1 MASLRK
7 DTEKP
12 AALAE
17 AGIAVVCQFGVMFFA
32 DTIRAYRA
40 VLRVLKSGGRF
51 VFDVWTRS
59 RRTSLPAWLLRR
71 VSAAYEVDKGGQF
84 EPWEQPDLSAR
95 APRGRHRRPR
105 CAGNS
110 RTWVCQR
117 TREADCPSDT
127 ERKVRWRS
135 NENGSQPSGKG
146 PANISPVPYGSIR
159 CSRRQIRRVLVAPAS
174 HSNPAP
180 GPHGTHIRSVRH

>member
-1 MASLRK
+1 MLAFESSFGVPAGPLMASLRK

-51 VFDVWTRS
+51 VFDVWDKIEENEFARLVIAEGIGGVRGRQGRS
-59 RRTSLPAWLLRR
+59 LRA
-71 VSAAYEVDKGGQF
+71 VGTAGSV
-84 EPWEQPDLSAR
+84 LCR
-95 APRGRHRRPR
+95 APRGRHWRPR

-117 TREADCPSDT
+117 TREADCPSNT
-127 ERKVRWRS
+127 KERYDGDQTKRFT
-135 NENGSQPSGKG
+135 
-146 PANISPVPYGSIR
+146 AIR
-159 CSRRQIRRVLVAPAS
+159 QGTGGILLVAPAS